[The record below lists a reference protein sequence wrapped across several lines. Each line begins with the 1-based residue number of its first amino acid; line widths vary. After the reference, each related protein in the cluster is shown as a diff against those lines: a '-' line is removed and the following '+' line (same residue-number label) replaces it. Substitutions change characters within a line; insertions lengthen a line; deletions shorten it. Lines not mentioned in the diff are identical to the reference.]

1 MARSQA
7 GNETGDVDNGIAR
20 RAATALELN
29 HPGPN
34 KDKRIAQALL
44 ISPGMAK
51 QLRAGRG
58 WTVARLDQAMRLFP
72 GFRDLVFP
80 PTTDEIQGL
89 DRLDRL
95 DGTIAALRDE
105 IRRELALL
113 RDEIRGV
120 LALLRDEIRSL
131 KGD

>member
-1 MARSQA
+1 MARSRA
-7 GNETGDVDNGIAR
+7 GNETGDSGNGIAQ
-20 RAATALELN
+20 RAAAELN

-58 WTVARLDQAMRLFP
+58 WTVAQLDQAMRLFP
-72 GFRDLVFP
+72 GFPELVFP
-80 PTTDEIQGL
+80 PTTDEIHG
-89 DRLDRL
+89 LDRL

-105 IRRELALL
+105 IRGELPPVARRDPQPQRGL
-113 RDEIRGV
+113 R
-120 LALLRDEIRSL
+120 
-131 KGD
+131 

>member
-1 MARSQA
+1 MARSPA
-7 GNETGDVDNGIAR
+7 GNETGDSDNGIAQ
-20 RAATALELN
+20 RAAAALELN

-58 WTVARLDQAMRLFP
+58 WTVARLEQSMRLFP

-80 PTTDEIQGL
+80 PTTVEIQ
-89 DRLDRL
+89 RLDRL

-105 IRRELALL
+105 IRN
-113 RDEIRGV
+113 
-120 LALLRDEIRSL
+120 L

>member
-1 MARSQA
+1 MARSQV
-7 GNETGDVDNGIAR
+7 GNETGDLDDGIAR
-20 RAATALELN
+20 RAAAALDLN

-34 KDKRIAQALL
+34 KDKRIAQAFL

-72 GFRDLVFP
+72 GFRDLLFP
-80 PTTDEIQGL
+80 PATDEIRGF
-89 DRLDRL
+89 DRLG
-95 DGTIAALRDE
+95 GTIAALRDE
-105 IRRELALL
+105 IRGE
-113 RDEIRGV
+113 

>member
-1 MARSQA
+1 MARSPA
-7 GNETGDVDNGIAR
+7 GNETGDSDNGIAR
-20 RAATALELN
+20 RAAAALELN

-58 WTVARLDQAMRLFP
+58 WTVARLDQVMRLFP

-80 PTTDEIQGL
+80 PTTEEING
-89 DRLDRL
+89 LDRL
-95 DGTIAALRDE
+95 DGTIVALRDA
-105 IRRELALL
+105 IRGELALL
-113 RDEIRGV
+113 RDEIRGE

-131 KGD
+131 RGD